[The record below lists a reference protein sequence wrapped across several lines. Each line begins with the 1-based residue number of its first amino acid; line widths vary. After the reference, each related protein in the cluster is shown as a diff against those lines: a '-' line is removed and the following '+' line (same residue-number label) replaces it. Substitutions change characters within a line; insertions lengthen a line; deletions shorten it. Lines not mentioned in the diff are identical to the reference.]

1 MKIGIQTDLLDTNG
15 YGRWNEQMYI
25 KLAEHGF
32 ACTDFAM
39 ANTNTPIYNTSLN
52 NAEKILLHEKRLADE
67 AGIEIVQ
74 THGPWRWPA
83 QDLSCADRT
92 ERMEKMKKA
101 IHFTS
106 LLGCKKCVVHPI
118 MPYGISD
125 KNTPEA
131 FETYRMNMEFFTELL
146 KTARQYGVTICLENM
161 PYDKFSL
168 AGVSSLCKLV
178 GEVNDDYLK
187 ICLDTGHSFVLGEAT
202 LSSEI
207 KMLGRYL
214 DALHIHDNK
223 MNTDL
228 HLMPYFG
235 NIDWKDFAKA
245 LKDIDYKGN
254 FTLETMPPRK
264 LPTPIFEQMCILL
277 VQTAQEIVSYPK

>member
-32 ACTDFAM
+32 GCTDFAM
-39 ANTNTPIYNTSLN
+39 ANTNT
-52 NAEKILLHEKRLADE
+52 
-67 AGIEIVQ
+67 
-74 THGPWRWPA
+74 
-83 QDLSCADRT
+83 
-92 ERMEKMKKA
+92 
-101 IHFTS
+101 
-106 LLGCKKCVVHPI
+106 
-118 MPYGISD
+118 
-125 KNTPEA
+125 
-131 FETYRMNMEFFTELL
+131 
-146 KTARQYGVTICLENM
+146 
-161 PYDKFSL
+161 
-168 AGVSSLCKLV
+168 
-178 GEVNDDYLK
+178 
-187 ICLDTGHSFVLGEAT
+187 
-202 LSSEI
+202 
-207 KMLGRYL
+207 
-214 DALHIHDNK
+214 IHDNK

-277 VQTAQEIVSYPK
+277 VQTAQEVVSYLK